1 MYDDWDEPNPLGHY
15 ARSKYNGELYVEKN
29 SNQYLILRAGW
40 MMGGGPNKDKKFV
53 NKIYK
58 QIIEKKKILNVVNDK
73 LGTPTYTVDFAKNA
87 KLLLENKLWGKYNLV
102 CEGESSRYDVAK
114 EILKILKK
122 TNDIELRE
130 VDSSFFSK
138 EYFSKRP
145 RSERLINRKLN
156 LRNLNIMRD
165 WKICLKEYLENKF
178 ID

>member
-1 MYDDWDEPNPLGHY
+1 MISIYIPIIYISTAGIFDGKKDLYDDWDEPNPLGHY

-87 KLLLENKLWGKYNLV
+87 KLLY
-102 CEGESSRYDVAK
+102 
-114 EILKILKK
+114 
-122 TNDIELRE
+122 
-130 VDSSFFSK
+130 
-138 EYFSKRP
+138 P
-145 RSERLINRKLN
+145 RLIFFFNAFKRFIKRL
-156 LRNLNIMRD
+156 L
-165 WKICLKEYLENKF
+165 LKQVNSAL
-178 ID
+178 IGLSI